1 LCQIQGYSEDL
12 KQETNGRR
20 MMMKTAE
27 LDAELKSLK
36 ETVAKLEKRVST
48 TEDIEAI
55 KKLQRAYGYYLEHWE
70 EENLTAL
77 WSHRDDITLEI
88 NAGGQYKGWEAIKK
102 AFNFGDH
109 YTAYGG
115 VKKAPPEY
123 LHILMPLNGIIDVEP
138 DGINAKGRWYGFF
151 LGALYRGGTL
161 RALIGCGIWENEYI
175 KEDGIWKFK
184 KLFFND
190 IISSPLDEG
199 WVKTPYLAN
208 PPHGSSPPPGP
219 GTHFQHYPSG
229 YIFPYHYKNPVTGK

>member
-1 LCQIQGYSEDL
+1 MMT
-12 KQETNGRR
+12 TN
-20 MMMKTAE
+20 E
-27 LDAELKSLK
+27 LAAQVKSLK
-36 ETVAKLEKRVST
+36 ETVGKLEKRITV

-190 IISSPLDEG
+190 IISSR
-199 WVKTPYLAN
+199 WTRV
-208 PPHGSSPPPGP
+208 GSKPRIWPIPRTALRRRPGRARIFSIIHQGTSSLTIIKIQSPGNN
-219 GTHFQHYPSG
+219 TWDL
-229 YIFPYHYKNPVTGK
+229 IFRY